1 MSVPYTE
8 EKPIERREIWWNE
21 LDYHIW
27 LVGNVGE
34 RGTYADGDID
44 EVVDTRKMRQVEDTD
59 QWPGSGSPMRRELK
73 SKNSSL
79 YDRLRPMNNRLI
91 I

>member
-1 MSVPYTE
+1 MKET
-8 EKPIERREIWWNE
+8 
-21 LDYHIW
+21 H
-27 LVGNVGE
+27 
-34 RGTYADGDID
+34 ADGDID

-59 QWPGSGSPMRRELK
+59 QWPGSGSPMRGESK